1 MRLVQM
7 RIVLVAFVFV
17 AVLAA
22 RASDATAC
30 SCTDTP
36 LADHAKAATQ
46 VLLVRAGAPVRRGA
60 ALEQT
65 FTVLATLKGTATKTF
80 VLDRKTPPPCASSYA
95 DGEVAI
101 LFASGGGELSPC
113 NGNVPMASQIE
124 QLLEIL
130 DATGAKR
137 SDAKAPAIEAAL
149 RSALAPYTHDRP
161 RIPVA
166 HAPLAKTTWTV
177 GKSSLVVGAKGSKD
191 AIVIT
196 RAIAAGTLSL
206 VTGRYDREG
215 VWFTVLLQGTTVV
228 WSSVVER

>member
-1 MRLVQM
+1 M
-7 RIVLVAFVFV
+7 RIVLVVSVVV

-22 RASDATAC
+22 RASDAAAC

-46 VLLVRAGAPVRRGA
+46 VLLVRAGAPVRRGT

-101 LFASGGGELSPC
+101 LFASGGELSPC
-113 NGNVPMASQIE
+113 NGNVPMASQID
-124 QLLEIL
+124 QLVEIL

-166 HAPLAKTTWTV
+166 HAPLAKTTWTL

-196 RAIAAGTLSL
+196 RATAAGTLSL

-215 VWFTVLLQGTTVV
+215 VRFTVLLQGTTVV
-228 WSSVVER
+228 WSSVAER